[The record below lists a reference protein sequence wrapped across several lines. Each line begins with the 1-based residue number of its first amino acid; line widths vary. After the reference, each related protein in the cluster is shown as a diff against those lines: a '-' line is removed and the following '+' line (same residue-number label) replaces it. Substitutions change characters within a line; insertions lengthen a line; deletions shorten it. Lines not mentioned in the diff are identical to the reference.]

1 MALENLRSGEDDQA
15 HLLLPGGPAQTG
27 QTPRCHATS
36 HHLQSSASVRRRKE
50 DAPITSSSSW
60 CSSTWGLRPSPPPQA
75 PCAAWA
81 QHLSAS
87 RPDLGDGLQ
96 PISFLPVSPGCK
108 AIPRHLPGL
117 TVKSKSDA
125 PALATD
131 LHHLHC
137 SRPKVG
143 RLPSTGS
150 RLVSQRCLRSP
161 SETESFSSPR
171 VPCSWKSHVSPL
183 LPLSPQGLNRTD
195 ELPWPERLRHPRGP
209 CAERAP
215 VCTGPW
221 GL

>member
-15 HLLLPGGPAQTG
+15 HLLLPGAPPKPDKPHDA
-27 QTPRCHATS
+27 TPRHITCKAVLLS
-36 HHLQSSASVRRRKE
+36 EEERK
-50 DAPITSSSSW
+50 T
-60 CSSTWGLRPSPPPQA
+60 LPSPPPPPRAPQA
-75 PCAAWA
+75 PCSTWA

-87 RPDLGDGLQ
+87 RPDLSDGLQ
-96 PISFLPVSPGCK
+96 PISFLPVSPGRK

-125 PALATD
+125 PTLATD
-131 LHHLHC
+131 PHHLHC

-143 RLPSTGS
+143 RLPSAGS
-150 RLVSQRCLRSP
+150 SLVSQRCLRSP

-195 ELPWPERLRHPRGP
+195 ALPWPERLRHPRGP